1 MWVLNII
8 IIVEIAIIV
17 ACVLYWIVKYVGD
30 INNSWLYYKANK
42 DIMEGDTNVNIS
54 SENVLVNK
62 IVNDQIINNM
72 TNSTKTSDN
81 IVKDDFNV
89 SSSVT
94 NNDKSSSIGAN
105 ESSKTSAS
113 DNVFA

>member
-1 MWVLNII
+1 MWVLYGII
-8 IIVEIAIIV
+8 IAEVAIIL
-17 ACVLYWIVKYVGD
+17 ACVIYWSIRYVGD
-30 INNSWLYYKANK
+30 ISNSWLYYKANK
-42 DIMEGDTNVNIS
+42 EIMEGDTNVNIS

-72 TNSTKTSDN
+72 TNSTSTSDN
-81 IVKDDFNV
+81 IVKDDYNV

-105 ESSKTSAS
+105 ESSNTSAS